1 MIERMADLVEHLERF
16 LGPIEG
22 GTHGDDSTP
31 AGVQVI
37 SFGADAPFTGI
48 TTWAT
53 LGLSN
58 HHLGQQSRGGLHQEL
73 VMHLPNARQ
82 PVNTAG
88 VLFQVA
94 GELIERGRG
103 LARGE
108 VIGPRGRLF
117 PKAEM
122 TALVA
127 TTPVYLPDSFAV
139 CDTPAAP
146 VVLTWLVPLTEAE
159 AQFAQV
165 HGWPALEDIFVAQD
179 PDLTDLGRTSVQ
191 LRDVS
196 YLQISEES

>member
-1 MIERMADLVEHLERF
+1 MIEGMADLVEHLERF

-22 GTHGDDSTP
+22 GTGGDASTP
-31 AGVQVI
+31 AGLQVI
-37 SFGADAPFTGI
+37 RFGADAPFTGV

-58 HHLGQQSRGGLHQEL
+58 HHLAQQGGGGLHQEL

-82 PVNTAG
+82 PANTAG

-108 VIGPRGRLF
+108 LIGPRRRLF
-117 PKAEM
+117 AQAEM

-139 CDTPAAP
+139 CNTPAAS
-146 VVLTWLVPLTEAE
+146 VVLTWLVPLTDAE
-159 AQFAQV
+159 AQFAHV
-165 HGWPALEDIFVAQD
+165 HGWPILEGIFVAQD
-179 PDLTDLGRTSVQ
+179 PDLTDLDRTSVQ
-191 LRDVS
+191 LRD
-196 YLQISEES
+196 IP